1 MSLIQQMAEG
11 KIITTTHQGSVT
23 ELMQAVPIVVVAGDS
38 PLEIHQI
45 RPRVFDPGGV
55 AYDLG
60 WEMDVEDDA
69 TVITGPTAGEGI
81 DTVLEAILHNMV
93 PTPEADD
100 VRQTYESPDGY
111 RPGGG
116 FYYGD
121 ARGRT
126 VRLAL
131 NRATLGEYPREAFDA
146 VGQILAT
153 DQVGAVRYA
162 KVDWTPRMQGSLM
175 GWRMD
180 HLVRHTV
187 EYGIIHLADSG
198 SAQVVTPDRK
208 RVLDEAVFEV
218 PEEEDP
224 YAWMDPSLR
233 AAERA
238 FAQRWH
244 TVVATR
250 KRVWALKFA

>member
-1 MSLIQQMAEG
+1 MSYIQQMAEG
-11 KIITTTHQGSVT
+11 KIITTTHQGNVT

-55 AYDLG
+55 VYDLG
-60 WEMDVEDDA
+60 WEGVEDDDA
-69 TVITGPTAGEGI
+69 TVIIGPTVDN

-93 PTPEADD
+93 PAMEADD

-131 NRATLGEYPREAFDA
+131 NRATLGDYPREAFDA

-175 GWRMD
+175 GWRMAN
-180 HLVRHTV
+180 LIRHTV
-187 EYGIIHLADSG
+187 EYGIIHLVDSG

-218 PEEEDP
+218 PEEDP